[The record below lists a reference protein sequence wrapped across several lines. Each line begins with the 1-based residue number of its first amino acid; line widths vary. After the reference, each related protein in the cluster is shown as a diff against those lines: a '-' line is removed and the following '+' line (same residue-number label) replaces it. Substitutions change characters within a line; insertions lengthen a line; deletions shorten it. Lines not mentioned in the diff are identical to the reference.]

1 MSGIVKRKKERERNE
16 KLSVENSMKIG
27 IMSMVAVM
35 VSLTIDAIAIFVD
48 NVDWISALSGFAVL
62 IFYLFFL
69 NSKCIEKVHNKE
81 YLRRVIDAGTLSSV
95 FTFVIERTFMP
106 MINNAELDITI
117 SVLILITMFFLL
129 PIILFIMLRKKK
141 EWNYNVD

>member
-16 KLSVENSMKIG
+16 KLSVENSMKVG

-35 VSLTIDAIAIFVD
+35 VSLAIDAIAIFVN
-48 NVDWISALSGFAVL
+48 NVDLISALSGFAVL

-106 MINNAELDITI
+106 MIKDAELDITI
-117 SVLILITMFFLL
+117 SVLILIAMFFLL

>member
-35 VSLTIDAIAIFVD
+35 ISLAIDAIAIFVD

-62 IFYLFFL
+62 IFYLLFL

-106 MINNAELDITI
+106 MIKDAELDITI
-117 SVLILITMFFLL
+117 SVLILIAMFFLL